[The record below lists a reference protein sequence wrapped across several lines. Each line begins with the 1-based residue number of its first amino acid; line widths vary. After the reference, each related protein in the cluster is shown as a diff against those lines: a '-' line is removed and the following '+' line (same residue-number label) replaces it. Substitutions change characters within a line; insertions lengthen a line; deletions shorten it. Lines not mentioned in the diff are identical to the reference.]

1 MKIKNQKEKACAMS
15 KYIEEEEQEA
25 SHILKERREKQE
37 KWIW

>member
-1 MKIKNQKEKACAMS
+1 MCHVEII
-15 KYIEEEEQEA
+15 IEAAQQEA

>member
-1 MKIKNQKEKACAMS
+1 MCHVEIR
-15 KYIEEEEQEA
+15 IEEEEQEA

>member
-1 MKIKNQKEKACAMS
+1 MCHVDI
-15 KYIEEEEQEA
+15 IIDEEEQEA

>member
-1 MKIKNQKEKACAMS
+1 MCHVEIIIA
-15 KYIEEEEQEA
+15 EEEQEA

>member
-1 MKIKNQKEKACAMS
+1 MFFGLLHVEII
-15 KYIEEEEQEA
+15 IEAEEQEA

>member
-1 MKIKNQKEKACAMS
+1 MCHVEI
-15 KYIEEEEQEA
+15 IEEEGQEA

>member
-1 MKIKNQKEKACAMS
+1 MCHLEII
-15 KYIEEEEQEA
+15 IEEEAQEA

>member
-1 MKIKNQKEKACAMS
+1 MCHVEI
-15 KYIEEEEQEA
+15 IEEEEQEA